1 LRPNQARPKK
11 YCWLD
16 KFLAQNKGGYMGL
29 LLFVPFVVCLGTAD
43 IHQHGFARP
52 YTVFPDENP
61 TVIAFSNGIV
71 FDTRDG
77 EPVLPRGLRIEYQ
90 DSGYYLVQLNGPI
103 YQHWVEELKQIGAV
117 VVGYAP
123 KYAFIVYANQEQ
135 LAYARAK
142 PFVRWT
148 GIFQPAYKIEKDLI
162 DAAGQGRITIQLFP
176 DEDIQQIAD
185 QIRTIGGEVTGLVD
199 HPLCKTIDV
208 VTDLERAADIAAIPG
223 VMWIQR
229 WSQAVFCNNNI
240 QWVLQ
245 TGHQPS
251 VPPDSIGRR
260 VWREGL
266 TGGGLVLSTSDSG
279 IRTDHVM
286 FYDPSCPINSPGVY
300 HNHRK
305 IVAYKLFEGGA
316 FSGGGGWFHGT
327 FVNCTLAGND
337 TLLGTSSYDGMAKD
351 ARIYF
356 VDFVDDTSNLQLP
369 SNLTVLYDTIYS
381 GQGLGYNILQHS
393 GSWGFSNYSGAYLIQ
408 DAANDAYVWAHRDFL
423 NLYAAGNYSL
433 PYRIIS
439 PAIAKNTIAVGG
451 TGNGILSNTI
461 WYSSSRGPTQ
471 DHRIKP
477 TLMAP
482 GTGIISA
489 DGETTNGYTASS
501 GTSFATPAIS
511 GSVGLIRQYLLAGFY
526 PSGTENPADSI
537 KYQSAALLRA
547 MAIASCDPNIGSYV
561 VPDSNIGW
569 GRIDLDSVLYFDGD
583 ARKLIILD
591 DTIGI
596 NTGQSV
602 IDSFIVNSNIPLRI
616 CLAWSDTA
624 AAPTANPTLVND
636 INLELTAP
644 SGPYYRGNQYSG
656 GQSIENP
663 VDWDDRNVEECI
675 RVNDPEVGTWYVS
688 VNGQNVPFGPQPFA
702 YAVTGDIEAAVRVE
716 EGNNPAVQGTAVNFF
731 SSIVKERIHFEI
743 TLCSSTEILVEI
755 IDVSGRMVN
764 VILSTRLTAG
774 RHDIERSIELSSGVY
789 FLKIQAGD
797 YSVTEKVLLIR

>member
-1 LRPNQARPKK
+1 MKVLS
-11 YCWLD
+11 
-16 KFLAQNKGGYMGL
+16 L
-29 LLFVPFVVCLGTAD
+29 LPIVACLSMAD
-43 IHQHGFARP
+43 IHQHGLARP
-52 YTVFPDENP
+52 YTVFPDEKP
-61 TVIAFSNGIV
+61 TVISFSNGIV

-77 EPVLPRGLRIEYQ
+77 EPDLPKDLRMEYQ
-90 DSGYYLVQLNGPI
+90 DCGYCLVQLTGPI
-103 YQHWVEELKQIGAV
+103 YQHWVAELKQCGAR
-117 VVGYAP
+117 VVGYIP
-123 KYAFIVYANQEQ
+123 KYALIVYANQEQ
-135 LAYARAK
+135 LEFARTK
-142 PFVRWT
+142 PFIRWT
-148 GIFQPAYKIEKDLI
+148 GIFHPAYKIERELL
-162 DAAGQGRITIQLFP
+162 DAIGHGRITIQLFP
-176 DEDIQQIAD
+176 NEDIKQIAD
-185 QIRTIGGEVTGLVD
+185 QISELGGEVTGLAD
-199 HPLCKTIDV
+199 HVLCKTIDV
-208 VTDLERAADIAAIPG
+208 LTSLEHTDDIAGIPG

-229 WSQAVFCNNNI
+229 WSQPVFCNNNI

-245 TGHQPS
+245 TGYQS
-251 VPPDSIGRR
+251 SIPPDSIGRR
-260 VWREGL
+260 VWHEGL
-266 TGGGLVLSTSDSG
+266 TGEGLVLSTSDSG

-286 FYDPSCPINSPGVY
+286 FHDPSCPINSPGVY
-300 HNHRK
+300 PNHRK

-316 FSGGGGWFHGT
+316 FSGGGGWYHGT

-337 TLLGTSSYDGMAKD
+337 TLLGTSTYDGMAKD

-356 VDFVDDTSNLQLP
+356 IDFVDDTLNLQLP
-369 SNLTVLYDTIYS
+369 SNLTALYDTIYS

-393 GSWGFSNYSGAYLIQ
+393 GSWGFSNYNGAYRIQ
-408 DAANDAYVWAHRDFL
+408 DAANDAYVWAYRDFL
-423 NLYAAGNYSL
+423 NLYAAGNYGL

-439 PAIAKNTIAVGG
+439 PAVAKNTITVGG
-451 TGNGILSNTI
+451 TGNGVWANSI

-501 GTSFATPAIS
+501 GTSFSTPATS
-511 GSVGLIRQYLLAGFY
+511 GSVGLIRQYLMAGFY

-547 MAIASCDPNIGSYV
+547 MAIVSCDPNVGSYV

-583 ARKLIILD
+583 TRKLIILD

-602 IDSFIVNSNIPLRI
+602 VDSFVVDSDIPLRV

-624 AAPTANPTLVND
+624 AAPNANPTLVND
-636 INLELTAP
+636 LNLELAAP
-644 SGPYYRGNQYSG
+644 SGTYYRGNQYSG
-656 GQSIENP
+656 GQSLANP
-663 VDWDDRNVEECI
+663 FDWDDRNVEECI

-688 VNGQNVPFGPQPFA
+688 VNGQNVPFGPQSFA
-702 YAVTGDIEAAVRVE
+702 YAITGDIETAVGVE
-716 EGNNPAVQGTAVNFF
+716 GGSAPVVQGVACNFF
-731 SSIVKERIHFEI
+731 STVVKERIHFVI
-743 TLCSSTEILVEI
+743 ILRSSTDVLAEM
-755 IDVSGRMVN
+755 IDVSGRVVN
-764 VILSTRLTAG
+764 VMLDARLPAG
-774 RHDIERSIELSSGVY
+774 EHDIERSIELVSGVY